1 MNEMDAYDNYD
12 FSKMNTQLT
21 DMTETLTT
29 LLYIVYTLL
38 GLTSLFSLAFLYKLL
53 HRKYYKKQEVVT
65 LSEEQ
70 VKLISSLDD
79 KLETLNYKVAV
90 AFEVE
95 KKSKKESKNEDDFD
109 PLHPPTE
116 IA

>member
-12 FSKMNTQLT
+12 FSKMNTQMNE
-21 DMTETLTT
+21 MTQTITT

-38 GLTSLFSLAFLYKLL
+38 GLTSVFSVAFFYKFLN
-53 HRKYYKKQEVVT
+53 RKCCKKQEVVT
-65 LSEEQ
+65 LSDEH
-70 VKLISSLDD
+70 VKLISSLED
-79 KLETLNYKVAV
+79 KIETLNYKVAV

-95 KKSKKESKNEDDFD
+95 KPNKETKHNEDFD
-109 PLHPPTE
+109 PLLPPTE

>member
-1 MNEMDAYDNYD
+1 MSAGSTTVLG
-12 FSKMNTQLT
+12 FSFTGSVIPAGSGI
-21 DMTETLTT
+21 LTT
-29 LLYIVYTLL
+29 LQVTGDACL
-38 GLTSLFSLAFLYKLL
+38 GGLVLTGS
-53 HRKYYKKQEVVT
+53 EVVT

-70 VKLISSLDD
+70 VKLISSIDD
-79 KLETLNYKVAV
+79 KLETLNYKVAI

-95 KKSKKESKNEDDFD
+95 KSNKETKNDDDFD

>member
-1 MNEMDAYDNYD
+1 MDAYDNYN

-21 DMTETLTT
+21 DVTETLTT

-38 GLTSLFSLAFLYKLL
+38 GLTSLFSLAFLSKLL
-53 HRKYYKKQEVVT
+53 HRKYCKKQEVVT

-79 KLETLNYKVAV
+79 KLQTLNYKVAV

-95 KKSKKESKNEDDFD
+95 KSKKETKDDDDFD
-109 PLHPPTE
+109 PLLPPTD

>member
-21 DMTETLTT
+21 DMTETLAT

-38 GLTSLFSLAFLYKLL
+38 GLTSLFSLAFLSKLF
-53 HRKYYKKQEVVT
+53 HRRYCKKKEVVT

-79 KLETLNYKVAV
+79 KLETLNYKVAI

-95 KKSKKESKNEDDFD
+95 KSNKETKNDDDFD
-109 PLHPPTE
+109 PLLPPTE
-116 IA
+116 SI